1 MKGTV
6 VNRAMPSLHGESF
19 EITPESLLMKIIYTP
34 ARQSIFKTD
43 LLHED
48 DKNLPED
55 LDEVDEEV
63 QGVSNEVLVS
73 TTSLIF

>member
-1 MKGTV
+1 
-6 VNRAMPSLHGESF
+6 
-19 EITPESLLMKIIYTP
+19 MKIIYTP
-34 ARQSIFKTD
+34 ARQSIYKKTD

-55 LDEVDEEV
+55 LNEVDEEV

>member
-1 MKGTV
+1 MQDKV
-6 VNRAMPSLHGESF
+6 YL
-19 EITPESLLMKIIYTP
+19 
-34 ARQSIFKTD
+34 KTD

-63 QGVSNEVLVS
+63 QGVSDEVLVS
-73 TTSLIF
+73 TTSLVFKSLNPLTFFEN

>member
-1 MKGTV
+1 MQDKV
-6 VNRAMPSLHGESF
+6 YL
-19 EITPESLLMKIIYTP
+19 
-34 ARQSIFKTD
+34 KTD

>member
-1 MKGTV
+1 
-6 VNRAMPSLHGESF
+6 
-19 EITPESLLMKIIYTP
+19 MKIIHTP
-34 ARQSIFKTD
+34 ARKSIFKTD